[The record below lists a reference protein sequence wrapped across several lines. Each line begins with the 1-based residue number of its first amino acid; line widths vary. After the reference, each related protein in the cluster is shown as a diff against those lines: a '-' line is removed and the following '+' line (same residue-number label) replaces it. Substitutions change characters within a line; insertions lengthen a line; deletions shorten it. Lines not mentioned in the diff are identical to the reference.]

1 LQYIPFIFW
10 FYKFTDA
17 FKFLVDV
24 KLSLIKL
31 HSEKEHLS
39 GDFEIFGV
47 DPPQLAEIQN
57 MEKVKNV
64 IFLMTCLC

>member
-1 LQYIPFIFW
+1 MQ
-10 FYKFTDA
+10 FTSFDGIQLSIEA

-57 MEKVKNV
+57 MEKVLKFTIKYD
-64 IFLMTCLC
+64 IF